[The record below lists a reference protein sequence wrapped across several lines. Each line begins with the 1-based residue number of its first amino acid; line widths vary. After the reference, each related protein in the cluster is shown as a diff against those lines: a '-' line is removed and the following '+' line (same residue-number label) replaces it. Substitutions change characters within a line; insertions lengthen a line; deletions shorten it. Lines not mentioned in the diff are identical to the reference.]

1 MLKPRVQTADASR
14 VSVHTTAE
22 RRMTGR
28 RLQARR
34 LRIWQLDPHCA
45 DCRRVVAYPDG
56 FELDHKV
63 PLYLGGQDT
72 DENCQVMC
80 PDCHRAKTARDLKGE
95 GASKVWKADRPETAP
110 GPTYRKFPGSR

>member
-1 MLKPRVQTADASR
+1 MTRLPMLKPRVQTADASR

-34 LRIWQLDPHCA
+34 LRIWQRDPHCA

-56 FELDHKV
+56 FELDHRV

-72 DENCQVMC
+72 DENCEVRC

-95 GASKVWKADRPETAP
+95 GGIKSLDGRAP
-110 GPTYRKFPGSR
+110 GNRPRSHV

>member
-34 LRIWQLDPHCA
+34 LRIWQRDPHCA

-56 FELDHKV
+56 FELDHRV

-72 DENCQVMC
+72 DENCEVRC

-95 GASKVWKADRPETAP
+95 GGIKSLDGRAP
-110 GPTYRKFPGSR
+110 GNRPRSHV